1 MNKFSVL
8 KTSFCHSEKHTF
20 YNIAVKIFIAIFSI
34 TLLYIIL
41 PGCGDAITE
50 PESGRRDYT
59 WKVDTLF
66 APYQN
71 SSYDAVIWGSSAS
84 DIWLIYGGFIYSEG
98 TGYYKNSIWH
108 YDGASW
114 KTSSIGFAKYPS
126 SMWGTASNNI
136 WLTGS
141 SNEIWHY
148 DGNNWARSFIVDI
161 PDGYDRIE
169 LTNVWGRSEN
179 DVWVA
184 GYVYGNNTDFKSIIL
199 HYSKGKW
206 QMMNIPELKTIC
218 YSIYCQES
226 TGTYYIAGYNA
237 ENGDII
243 NRIFTYDGKNTIKE
257 LFHTGYR
264 LIYMNGEVYFEKDK
278 KFYKYKH
285 NRLELFR
292 NLSGTEY
299 TSGIIGRNENDFFC
313 TGTSMGSLLHYDGN
327 DIETVYQDAFFPM
340 HGIVFEKDVFFT
352 MFNYKDMRI
361 LHGELK

>member
-8 KTSFCHSEKHTF
+8 KTNFCHSEKRTC
-20 YNIAVKIFIAIFSI
+20 NSTVVKILTAI
-34 TLLYIIL
+34 LLLTIIYIMF
-41 PGCGDAITE
+41 PGCGDTITE

-59 WKVDTLF
+59 WKVDTLN
-66 APYQN
+66 APYSN

-84 DIWLIYGGFIYSEG
+84 DVWLIYYDMVYSEG
-98 TGYYKNSIWH
+98 AGYYKNSIWH

-114 KTSSIGFAKYPS
+114 KTSSIGFTEYPL

-148 DGNNWARSFIVDI
+148 DGNNWERNFIVDI
-161 PDGYDRIE
+161 PGGYDRVE
-169 LTNVWGRSEN
+169 LTRVWGRSEN
-179 DVWVA
+179 DVWVV
-184 GYVYGNNTDFKSIIL
+184 GYFHGSNIDFKSVIL

-206 QMMNIPELKTIC
+206 QIMNTPEIKTMFYGIC
-218 YSIYCQES
+218 RQES
-226 TGTYYIAGYNA
+226 TGTYYITSYNV

-257 LFHTGYR
+257 LFHNEYG
-264 LIYMNGEVYFEKDK
+264 LHYMNGEVYFEKDK

-292 NLSGTEY
+292 NLSGTAY
-299 TSGIIGRNENDFFC
+299 VSGMIGRNENDFFC
-313 TGTSMGSLLHYDGN
+313 TSTGTSNLLHYDGN
-327 DIETVYQDAFFPM
+327 SVETVYQGAFFPI
-340 HGIVFEKDVFFT
+340 HGIVFEKDVFFAMYGSNKT
-352 MFNYKDMRI
+352 LI